1 MIDIS
6 SRARARMSMVLEEI
20 CNSMPNGGDHESRKS
35 IAMALFTAFEAGHQT
50 ADELRLAA
58 RNALA
63 VLEAEK
69 R

>member
-1 MIDIS
+1 
-6 SRARARMSMVLEEI
+6 MVLEEI